1 MADFY
6 RPPPA
11 EIGAECVKTLR
22 QNWSLRVYAKSE
34 NYRLLSRSG
43 FCVET
48 RFSVQPWAPIALK
61 NVFTQHRPKAAVRDK
76 LLTTQSTNMKRLRSI
91 TVT

>member
-43 FCVET
+43 FCV
-48 RFSVQPWAPIALK
+48 
-61 NVFTQHRPKAAVRDK
+61 
-76 LLTTQSTNMKRLRSI
+76 
-91 TVT
+91 